1 MPVPVLRCAAR
12 RAADLTSAPR
22 EVSLMSMSTVISSMK
37 VWTCALVIA
46 SPFGAGTLARA
57 ADSGAA
63 AVVSRLDDT
72 LIEVMKDGQRLGY
85 EGRFQ
90 RLQPVMQQAFALDSM
105 AEKSLGQRWKD
116 LSEADRAT
124 LRQLFGEFTV
134 ANYAANFD
142 RFTGLRFDILGEEA
156 STNGT
161 TLVKTK
167 VVSPGT
173 EDVPLTYRLQQID
186 GAWKIIDVFLKGT
199 VSELALRRA
208 DYSSV
213 LERDSFAALTTVV
226 RGKIAD
232 LAAGRGKRERP

>member
-1 MPVPVLRCAAR
+1 
-12 RAADLTSAPR
+12 
-22 EVSLMSMSTVISSMK
+22 MSTVISSLK
-37 VWTCALVIA
+37 GWRCVVVVA
-46 SPFGAGTLARA
+46 SLLGAGTVAGA

-72 LIEVMKDGQRLGY
+72 LIEVMKDGQHLGY

-90 RLQPVMQQAFALDSM
+90 RLQPVMQQAFALDYM
-105 AEKSLGQRWKD
+105 AEKSLGQRWND

-124 LRQLFGEFTV
+124 WRRLFGEFTV

-142 RFTGLRFDILGEEA
+142 RFTGQRFDILGEEA

-232 LAAGRGKRERP
+232 LAAGRGKRERPDAR